1 MVTIAGASVSRFS
14 RHADGAGFRDLART
28 TLLAALAESALAPED
43 IDCLVFAGES
53 DFFTLQLNPATV
65 IAQDCGLTHAA
76 AFRVEGGGAS
86 GQLAVQAAAA
96 RILSGLSRIAA
107 VIGADMTATALPGD
121 TLRQLYSHS
130 FDAMT
135 DGLTGITATQVYAL
149 SWQAFAAAQGLGDPD
164 LARVT
169 IAHRGHAC
177 ANPAAHLPRHHT
189 REEIDASPLIA
200 SPYRRLHCSPLSDG
214 AAAIILAAPDALP
227 ATRCHAPRIVGM
239 GAATDRPFAQRA
251 NPGQFAAKTRAMQA
265 ACKMAGATPA
275 DVGLAEIY
283 DAYAGAALQGLHAL
297 GLSDR
302 PGQDFDDGRFAADGA
317 LPVNLSGGLLG
328 QGAAPGAT
336 GVAQV
341 ATCALLLEGRYP
353 GASPARPPRLAL
365 ADTHGGICSNAAVT
379 LIAQAEAA

>member
-14 RHADGAGFRDLART
+14 RHADGLGFRDMGRT
-28 TLLAALAESALAPED
+28 SLLAALEQSGLALED

-53 DFFTLQLNPATV
+53 DFFTMQLNPAT
-65 IAQDCGLTHAA
+65 ILAQDCGLNSAA
-76 AFRVEGGGAS
+76 AFRVEGGGTS
-86 GQLAVQAAAA
+86 GQLAVQAATA
-96 RILSGLSRIAA
+96 RILSGLSRVVA
-107 VIGADMTATALPGD
+107 VVGADMTASNLPGG
-121 TLRQLYSHS
+121 TLRHLYSHS

-164 LARVT
+164 LGRVT

-177 ANPAAHLPRHHT
+177 ANPAAHLPRRHT
-189 REEIDASPLIA
+189 EQEIDASPMIA

-214 AAAIILAAPDALP
+214 AAAVILAAPDALP
-227 ATRCHAPRIVGM
+227 ATRRNAPRIVGM

-251 NPGQFAAKTRAMQA
+251 DPGRFAAKTRAMQA
-265 ACKMAGATPA
+265 ACRMANVRPA
-275 DVGLAEIY
+275 IVDLAEVY

-302 PGQDFDDGRFAADGA
+302 PGQDFADGRFAADGA

-353 GASPARPPRLAL
+353 GASPARVPRLAL

-379 LIAQAEAA
+379 LIAQAQAA

>member
-1 MVTIAGASVSRFS
+1 MVAIAGASVSRFA
-14 RHADGAGFRDLART
+14 RHGDGTGFRDMARAAF
-28 TLLAALAESALAPED
+28 LAAFDGSGLEAGD
-43 IDCLVFAGES
+43 VDCLVVAGES

-65 IAQDCGLTHAA
+65 IAQDCALTHVA

-96 RILSGLSRIAA
+96 RILSGQSRVTA
-107 VIGADMTATALPGD
+107 VVGADMTASTLPGGM
-121 TLRQLYSHS
+121 LRQLYSHS

-149 SWQAFAAAQGLGDPD
+149 SWQAFAAAWGLGDRD

-169 IAHRGHAC
+169 IAHRAHAC
-177 ANPAAHLPRHHT
+177 ANPAAHLPRRHS
-189 REEIDASPLIA
+189 EQEIDASPLIA

-214 AAAIILAAPDALP
+214 AAAVILADPDALP
-227 ATRCHAPRIVGM
+227 AARRHAPHIVGM

-251 NPGQFAAKTRAMQA
+251 NPGQFTAKTRAMQA
-265 ACKMAGATPA
+265 ACRMAGATPA

-302 PGQDFDDGRFAADGA
+302 PGQDFADGRFAADGA

-353 GASPARPPRLAL
+353 GASPARLPRLAL